1 MILRQTKPLLKRLRD
16 MVTRLK
22 NAANVESSLPAGLS
36 SSSADLVKSLQTL
49 HLCQSSFPR
58 GQSSRPSLFV
68 NYDAI
73 LTTLNTI
80 DTMYS
85 STAIPPLL
93 LQKTTSKAKVVM

>member
-49 HLCQSSFPR
+49 HLFQSSFPR

-68 NYDAI
+68 NDDAI

>member
-49 HLCQSSFPR
+49 HLFQS
-58 GQSSRPSLFV
+58 
-68 NYDAI
+68 
-73 LTTLNTI
+73 NTI